1 LNPLHLDMS
10 DAEIVAS
17 ENASDEPRGHVS
29 FTELQRHTNR
39 SSLWVLIG
47 GIVYDV
53 TSLLSSHPGGTGPL
67 FKYAGKDAT
76 CVYPTSRHRGT
87 H

>member
-1 LNPLHLDMS
+1 MS
-10 DAEIVAS
+10 NAEIVAS
-17 ENASDEPRGHVS
+17 EDAPDEPRGHVS
-29 FTELQRHTNR
+29 YAELQRHTNR

-67 FKYAGKDAT
+67 LKYAGKDAT
-76 CVYPTSRHRGT
+76 CVCPIQAPWDVLMVITDM
-87 H
+87 